1 MEQKE
6 IKEVEKTDV
15 QEVADDIQ
23 MPEETTE
30 EDLIVE
36 GSAVV
41 LNVQG

>member
-1 MEQKE
+1 MEEKE

-23 MPEETTE
+23 VPEETPE
-30 EDLIVE
+30 EDLIADESV
-36 GSAVV
+36 VV